1 MESRPERSPL
11 QRILV
16 HINDSPRSIDA
27 LHLAAGLA
35 QAHGASLHALYA
47 VNASTP
53 GAFLSPEASSIAMGL
68 VLEAE
73 QTRRDTARQRV
84 ESAAAALAPPLTLTL
99 PEGDAAELLLRA
111 SRTADLLVLPQHDPA
126 QPDGVGAALAGR
138 LLVGA
143 GCPLLVVPYILQS
156 DAGGGRST
164 PPCGQRVLLA
174 WSGQRESARALRD
187 ALPLLRRAQAV
198 EVLQFEQGAA
208 DEPGSETDPLAEVA
222 AHLRRHGVA
231 PRCTV
236 RRSSAPT
243 VLERMQR
250 GWTPDAPVAEAL
262 LSHAADTGADLIV
275 MGGYGHPRAWELAL
289 GGVTRTIL
297 QTMTVPVFLS
307 H

>member
-1 MESRPERSPL
+1 MDPRPARSPL

-27 LHLAAGLA
+27 LQLAAGLA
-35 QAHGASLHALYA
+35 RDHGGALHALYA
-47 VNASTP
+47 VNLGTP

-73 QTRRDTARQRV
+73 QTRRDTARTRV
-84 ESAAAALAPPLTLTL
+84 QTAAATLDVPLTMAV
-99 PEGDAAELLLRA
+99 PEGDATDLLLRA

-126 QPDGVGAALAGR
+126 QPDGVGAGLAGR

-143 GCPLLVVPYILQS
+143 GCPLLVVPYITRVAP
-156 DAGGGRST
+156 DA

-174 WSGQRESARALRD
+174 WSGKRESARALRD
-187 ALPLLRRAQAV
+187 ALPLLQRAQAV
-198 EVLQFEQGAA
+198 ELLQFEAGAA
-208 DEPGSETDPLAEVA
+208 DEPGTDADPLAEVT
-222 AHLRRHGVA
+222 AHLARHGVA
-231 PRCTV
+231 ATGTV

-250 GWTPDAPVAEAL
+250 GWTTDAPVAEAL
-262 LSHAADTGADLIV
+262 LSHVADTGADLIV

-289 GGVTRTIL
+289 GGVTRTVL
-297 QTMTVPVFLS
+297 QSMTVPVLLS

>member
-1 MESRPERSPL
+1 MEARPHRAPL

-27 LHLAAGLA
+27 LHLAADLA
-35 QAHGASLHALYA
+35 RVHGAALHAMYA
-47 VNASTP
+47 VNVSTP

-73 QTRRDTARQRV
+73 QTRRDTARARV
-84 ESAAAALAPPLTLTL
+84 LAAAAALDLPLTLAV
-99 PEGDAAELLLRA
+99 PEGDATELLLRA

-126 QPDGVGAALAGR
+126 QPDGVGAGLAGR

-143 GCPLLVVPYILQS
+143 GCPLLVVPYILRQ
-156 DAGGGRST
+156 DGTR
-164 PPCGQRVLLA
+164 CGQRVLLA
-174 WSGQRESARALRD
+174 WSGKRESARALRD
-187 ALPLLRRAQAV
+187 ALPLLQRAQAV
-198 EVLQFEQGAA
+198 ELLQFEQGAA
-208 DEPGSETDPLAEVA
+208 DEPGSDADPLAEVS
-222 AHLRRHGVA
+222 AHLARHGVTA
-231 PRCTV
+231 TCTV

-289 GGVTRTIL
+289 GGVTRTML
-297 QTMTVPVFLS
+297 QSMTVPVLLS

>member
-1 MESRPERSPL
+1 MEPRPAPTPL

-16 HINDSPRSIDA
+16 HVNDSPRSIDA

-35 QAHGASLHALYA
+35 RAHGAALHALYA
-47 VNASTP
+47 VNLNTP

-84 ESAAAALAPPLTLTL
+84 QGAAAALDLPLSLAV
-99 PEGDAAELLLRA
+99 PEGDATELLLRA

-126 QPDGVGAALAGR
+126 QPDGVSAGLAGR

-143 GCPLLVVPYILQS
+143 GCPLLLVPYITRVAP
-156 DAGGGRST
+156 DA
-164 PPCGQRVLLA
+164 PPCGQRALLA
-174 WSGQRESARALRD
+174 WSGKRESARALRD
-187 ALPLLRRAQAV
+187 ALPLLQRAQAV

-208 DEPGSETDPLAEVA
+208 DEPGTDADPLGEVL
-222 AHLRRHGVA
+222 AHLARHGVEA
-231 PRCTV
+231 GGTV
-236 RRSSAPT
+236 RRSSALT

-250 GWTPDAPVAEAL
+250 GWTPDAPVAESL

-289 GGVTRTIL
+289 GGVTRTVL
-297 QTMTVPVFLS
+297 QSMTVPVFLS